1 MTDERKQ
8 QLVSIYAF
16 LKSRELNPEKYGEV
30 EDPEKWAAIIG
41 EDPEMVKT
49 LTDEMSNLPEE
60 YWNELDQQY
69 SDTSQVQS
77 AKNGAKLENLKKL
90 QTYKKGSKMKS
101 KKCACGCDLVET
113 KEAGGKITSKCACG
127 CKVDKKQAGGEL
139 AIKAAAMNKEAQKRA
154 LKKKK

>member
-30 EDPEKWAAIIG
+30 EDPEKWSTLIG

-49 LTDEMSNLPEE
+49 LTEEMANLPEE
-60 YWNELDQQY
+60 YWDELDQQY
-69 SDTSQVQS
+69 QEENEVQS
-77 AKNGAKLENLKKL
+77 AKNGGKLKNLQNL
-90 QTYKKGSKMKS
+90 QAYKKGGKMKS

-127 CKVDKKQAGGEL
+127 CSVKKVGSASEKVAS
-139 AIKAAAMNKEAQKRA
+139 M
-154 LKKKK
+154 KKKLPTKKK